1 MNKDIININNK
12 NQYHGYQ
19 EWYIVNIL
27 YKMKDSI
34 INKNNKNQNHGYQ
47 EWYGSYG
54 KLDLRGK
61 FKNDNPVG
69 YIEVHWLKKT
79 KLYIK

>member
-12 NQYHGYQ
+12 NQYH
-19 EWYIVNIL
+19 E
-27 YKMKDSI
+27 
-34 INKNNKNQNHGYQ
+34 YQ